1 MKVFIQS
8 NKFQKLAA
16 NVARYSFIKNG
27 FNDVEILELESCDV
41 LNRNIGKQYLR
52 NGKLVTFEYNDLQS
66 FTLLRF
72 LPPKIQTSGFC
83 LIIDPDIFA
92 IKNPLEKLKK
102 IITKDVD
109 IFCTEINNQLR
120 SEVMILNLENKIW
133 DYNRLIEDL
142 FNQRID
148 YSKLLNLSFFRNLKI
163 KKLDIVFNHH
173 DKINEETIF
182 LHTSNRITQPWKEGL
197 NINFRTFF
205 TKQYIILN
213 LIKYFLRM
221 NYDPRVVSKK
231 FLSHPNI
238 NVNNFIIKTFN
249 EAIKNKYI
257 NKEELDL
264 AVMNNYISTTFR
276 NKLCINE

>member
-16 NVARYSFIKNG
+16 SVARYSFIKNG
-27 FNDVEILELESCDV
+27 FNDVEILDLESCDV

-52 NGKLVTFEYNDLQS
+52 NGKLVSFEYNDLQS

-92 IKNPLEKLKK
+92 IKNPLEKLRK

-148 YSKLLNLSFFRNLKI
+148 YSKLLNLSLFKNLKI

-197 NINFRTFF
+197 NINFKTFF
-205 TKQYIILN
+205 TNKYKILN

-249 EAIKNKYI
+249 EAIKNKYV

-264 AVMNNYISTTFR
+264 AVMNNYISTTFKD
-276 NKLCINE
+276 KLCINE

>member
-16 NVARYSFIKNG
+16 KVARYSFIKNG
-27 FNDVEILELESCDV
+27 FDDVEILDLESCDI

-52 NGKLVTFEYNDLQS
+52 NGKLVSFEYNDLQS

-72 LPPKIQTSGFC
+72 LPPKIQSSGFC
-83 LIIDPDIFA
+83 LVIDPDIFA
-92 IKNPLEKLKK
+92 IKNPLEKLRK

-133 DYNRLIEDL
+133 DYNHLIEDL

-148 YSKLLNLSFFRNLKI
+148 YSKLLNLSFFKNLKI

-197 NINFRTFF
+197 NINFKTFF
-205 TKQYIILN
+205 TNKYKILN

-221 NYDPRVVSKK
+221 NYDPRVISKK

-249 EAIKNKYI
+249 EAIKNKYV

-264 AVMNNYISTTFR
+264 AVMNNYISTTFK

>member
-205 TKQYIILN
+205 TKKYIILN

>member
-16 NVARYSFIKNG
+16 KVARYSFIKNG
-27 FNDVEILELESCDV
+27 FNDVEILDLESCDV

-52 NGKLVTFEYNDLQS
+52 NGKLVSFEYNDLQS

-72 LPPKIQTSGFC
+72 LPHKIQSSGFC
-83 LIIDPDIFA
+83 LVIDPDIFA
-92 IKNPLEKLKK
+92 IKNPLEKLRK

-148 YSKLLNLSFFRNLKI
+148 YSKLLNLSFFKNLKI
-163 KKLDIVFNHH
+163 KKLDIIFNHH

-197 NINFRTFF
+197 NINFKTFF
-205 TKQYIILN
+205 TNKYKILN

-249 EAIKNKYI
+249 EALKNKYV

-264 AVMNNYISTTFR
+264 AVMNNYISTTFKD
-276 NKLCINE
+276 KLCINE

>member
-1 MKVFIQS
+1 M
-8 NKFQKLAA
+8 
-16 NVARYSFIKNG
+16 R
-27 FNDVEILELESCDV
+27 
-41 LNRNIGKQYLR
+41 
-52 NGKLVTFEYNDLQS
+52 
-66 FTLLRF
+66 
-72 LPPKIQTSGFC
+72 
-83 LIIDPDIFA
+83 
-92 IKNPLEKLKK
+92 K

-148 YSKLLNLSFFRNLKI
+148 YSKLLNLSLFKNLKI

-197 NINFRTFF
+197 NINFKTFF
-205 TKQYIILN
+205 TNKYKILN

-249 EAIKNKYI
+249 EAIKNKYV

-264 AVMNNYISTTFR
+264 AVMNNYISTTFKD
-276 NKLCINE
+276 KLCINE